1 MGTEE
6 SRVDQYLSL
15 LHRCVHK
22 SVFLQFKPVV
32 VFTKLLV
39 HATLL
44 KEPPVRKR
52 FYPSCCV
59 IFSHWKVV
67 NHTHLASPLAFGT
80 NSVFCWS
87 SASCI
92 LPVKKLNRLSSEFDL
107 LISGYIGI
115 FTICIKSGQ
124 ALSCYAQVTGW
135 CLVHAFKLL
144 LRLRGGRKHL
154 RRQRK
159 PSMVLGF
166 KLIIEQNGKFCR
178 LQTTYSIFF
187 RKPTLISLET
197 ILVVG
202 IPTELLGSFYSFEC
216 SANDAK

>member
-1 MGTEE
+1 M
-6 SRVDQYLSL
+6 
-15 LHRCVHK
+15 
-22 SVFLQFKPVV
+22 
-32 VFTKLLV
+32 
-39 HATLL
+39 
-44 KEPPVRKR
+44 
-52 FYPSCCV
+52 
-59 IFSHWKVV
+59 

-80 NSVFCWS
+80 NSVSFLS

-92 LPVKKLNRLSSEFDL
+92 LPVKKLNRLSPEFDL

-159 PSMVLGF
+159 PSMVFGF

-178 LQTTYSIFF
+178 LQTTYSIFL
-187 RKPTLISLET
+187 KET
-197 ILVVG
+197 YFNFPRNNFGGRNPNRTPWEFLLLWIVVQMMR
-202 IPTELLGSFYSFEC
+202 
-216 SANDAK
+216 NKQNMV